1 MEVLELGSTGPEV
14 ELLQSTLKK
23 LGFYTGEIDGEFG
36 EETENAVIRFQT
48 EFGINPDGIVG
59 KTTWDRL
66 YPYIYGY
73 SIYRVRSGDTLFN
86 IARRF
91 GTSTNRILVAN
102 PNIDPNSLQINQVI
116 IVPFGNVVQTDIS
129 YTYDNLIRN
138 ISGLSRI
145 YPFLQIGSIGRSVLG
160 KALPVIRIGEG
171 EKEVF
176 YNASIHA
183 NEWITTPVLMKFLE
197 EYSRRYVEDSTIF
210 GYNARDLYESTTLY
224 IVPMINPDGVD
235 LVTGAIRE
243 GDIAYER
250 AKQIAQDY
258 PDIPFSDGWK
268 ANIEGIDLNL
278 QFPAGW
284 ENAREIK
291 FEQGFV
297 NPAPRDYVG
306 DGPLVAPEAIALYN
320 FTLMH
325 NFRLILTYHT
335 QGRVIYWRFLN
346 FLPLDSF
353 EIGQEFSRVSGYEL
367 ETTPISS
374 GFAGYKDWFIQEFN
388 RPGYTIEAGL
398 RRKSTANYAI

>member
-1 MEVLELGSTGPEV
+1 MEILRLGSTGPEV
-14 ELLQSTLKK
+14 ELLQSILRK
-23 LGFYTGEIDGEFG
+23 LGFYIGEIDGEFG
-36 EETENAVIRFQT
+36 ENTENAVIKFQT
-48 EFGINPDGIVG
+48 EFRINPDGVVG
-59 KTTWDRL
+59 QSTWDRL
-66 YPYIYGY
+66 YPYLYGY

-86 IARRF
+86 IARNF
-91 GTSTNRILVAN
+91 GTSVNRILVAN
-102 PNIDPNSLQINQVI
+102 PNIDPNSLQISQVL

-129 YTYDNLIRN
+129 YTYENLIRN
-138 ISGLSRI
+138 ISGLLRI

-160 KALPVIRIGEG
+160 RAIPVIRIGEG
-171 EKEVF
+171 QKEVF

-197 EYSRRYVEDSTIF
+197 EYSRRYVEDSNIF
-210 GYNARDLYESTTLY
+210 GYNARDLFENVTLY

-235 LVTGAIRE
+235 LVTGAIKE
-243 GDIAYER
+243 GDSAYEQAR
-250 AKQIAQDY
+250 QIANNY
-258 PDIPFSDGWK
+258 PDIPFPSGWK
-268 ANIEGIDLNL
+268 ANIQGIDLNL

-291 FEQGFV
+291 FAQGFTT
-297 NPAPRDYVG
+297 PAPRDYVG
-306 DGPLVAPEAIALYN
+306 NGPLVASEAIALYN

-325 NFRLILTYHT
+325 NFRLILSYHT

-346 FLPLDSF
+346 FLPADSF
-353 EIGQEFSRVSGYEL
+353 EIGQEFSRASGYEL

-398 RRKSTANYAI
+398 RRKPTSDIAI

>member
-1 MEVLELGSTGPEV
+1 LNSTGPEV
-14 ELLQSTLKK
+14 ELLQSTLRK
-23 LGFYTGEIDGEFG
+23 LGFYIGLVDGVFG
-36 EETENAVIRFQT
+36 ESTENAVRRFQS
-48 EFGINPDGIVG
+48 EFGVTPDGVVG
-59 KTTWDRL
+59 QSTWNKL
-66 YPYIYGY
+66 FPYIYGY
-73 SIYRVRSGDTLFN
+73 SIYRVRSGDTLFT
-86 IARRF
+86 IARKF

-102 PNIDPNSLQINQVI
+102 PNIDPNSLQINQVL

-129 YTYDNLIRN
+129 YTYENLIRN

-160 KALPVIRIGEG
+160 RNLPVIRIGEG
-171 EKEVF
+171 QKEVF

-183 NEWITTPVLMKFLE
+183 NEWITTPVLMRFLE

-210 GYNARDLYESTTLY
+210 GYNARDLFENVTLY

-235 LVTGAIRE
+235 LVTGGISE
-243 GDIAYER
+243 GSEVYQQAR
-250 AKQIAQDY
+250 QIAEDY
-258 PDIPFSDGWK
+258 SDIPFPTGWK
-268 ANIEGIDLNL
+268 ANIQGIDLNL

-291 FEQGFV
+291 YAQGFV
-297 NPAPRDYVG
+297 SPAPRDFVG

-346 FLPLDSF
+346 FLPPDSF
-353 EIGQEFSRVSGYEL
+353 EIGQEFSRASGYEL

-398 RRKSTANYAI
+398 RRKSTSNIPI

>member
-1 MEVLELGSTGPEV
+1 MEILRLGSLVPEV

-23 LGFYTGEIDGEFG
+23 IGFYTGIIDGEFG
-36 EETENAVIRFQT
+36 RETESAVIRFQN
-48 EFGINPDGIVG
+48 EFGVVPDGIVG
-59 KTTWDRL
+59 QTTWDRL

-86 IARRF
+86 IARKF

-102 PNIDPNSLQINQVI
+102 PNIDPNNLQINQVI

-129 YTYDNLIRN
+129 YTYENLIRN
-138 ISGLSRI
+138 ISGLWRI

-160 KALPVIRIGEG
+160 RNLPVIKIGEG
-171 EKEVF
+171 KKEVF

-210 GYNARDLYESTTLY
+210 GYNARDLFENITLY
-224 IVPMINPDGVD
+224 IVPMINPDAVD

-243 GDIAYER
+243 GDIVYEKAR
-250 AKQIAQDY
+250 QIAEDY
-258 PDIPFSDGWK
+258 PDIPFPDGWK

-291 FEQGFV
+291 FEQGFSS
-297 NPAPRDYVG
+297 PAPRDFVG

-320 FTLMH
+320 FTLLH

-346 FLPLDSF
+346 FLPPDSF

-367 ETTPISS
+367 EATPISS
-374 GFAGYKDWFIQEFN
+374 GFAGYKDWFIKNLIDQD
-388 RPGYTIEAGL
+388 IQ
-398 RRKSTANYAI
+398 

>member
-1 MEVLELGSTGPEV
+1 MEVLRLGSTGPEV
-14 ELLQSTLKK
+14 ELLQSTLRK
-23 LGFYTGEIDGEFG
+23 LGFYTGQIDGEFG
-36 EETENAVIRFQT
+36 EVTENAVINFQIQ
-48 EFGINPDGIVG
+48 FGINPDGVVG
-59 KTTWDRL
+59 QGTWDRL

-86 IARRF
+86 IALKF
-91 GTSTNRILVAN
+91 GTSINRILVAN
-102 PNIDPNSLQINQVI
+102 PNIDPNSLQTNQVI

-129 YTYDNLIRN
+129 YTYENLIRN

-145 YPFLQIGSIGRSVLG
+145 YPFLQIGSIGKSVLG
-160 KALPVIRIGEG
+160 KPIPVLRIGEG
-171 EKEVF
+171 AKEVF

-183 NEWITTPVLMKFLE
+183 NEWITTPVLMKFIE

-210 GYNARDLYESTTLY
+210 GYNARDLFESTTLY
-224 IVPMINPDGVD
+224 IAPMLNPDGVD
-235 LVTGAIRE
+235 LVTRAIRE
-243 GDIAYER
+243 GDNVYEQAR
-250 AKQIAQDY
+250 QISEDY
-258 PDIPFSDGWK
+258 PEIPFPNGWK

-291 FEQGFV
+291 FEQGFTS
-297 NPAPRDYVG
+297 PAPRDYVG
-306 DGPLVAPEAIALYN
+306 EGPLVAPESIALYN

-346 FLPLDSF
+346 FLPPDSF

-398 RRKSTANYAI
+398 RRKSTSNYSI

>member
-1 MEVLELGSTGPEV
+1 MENLMLGSTSTEV
-14 ELLQSTLKK
+14 ELLQSTLRK
-23 LGFYTGEIDGEFG
+23 LGFYTGNIDGEFG
-36 EETENAVIRFQT
+36 RETENAVIRFQT
-48 EFGINPDGIVG
+48 EFGITPDGVVG
-59 KTTWDRL
+59 QNTWNRL

-73 SIYRVRSGDTLFN
+73 SIYRVRRGDTLFS
-86 IARRF
+86 ISRKF
-91 GTSTNRILVAN
+91 GTSVNRILVAN

-160 KALPVIRIGEG
+160 RPIPVIRIGEG
-171 EKEVF
+171 QKEIF

-183 NEWITTPVLMKFLE
+183 NEWITTPVLMNFLE

-210 GYNARDLYESTTLY
+210 GYNARDLFQNVTLY

-235 LVTGAIRE
+235 LVTGAIQE
-243 GDIAYER
+243 GDTAYVR
-250 AKQIAQDY
+250 AGQIAEDY
-258 PDIPFSDGWK
+258 PDIPFPDGWK
-268 ANIEGIDLNL
+268 ANIQGVDLNL

-291 FEQGFV
+291 FAQGFTSS
-297 NPAPRDYVG
+297 APRDYVG
-306 DGPLVAPEAIALYN
+306 EGPLVAPEAIALYN

-346 FLPLDSF
+346 FLPPDSF

-398 RRKSTANYAI
+398 RRKPTSNFAV

>member
-1 MEVLELGSTGPEV
+1 MEVLRLGAIGAEV

-23 LGFYTGEIDGEFG
+23 LGFYIGNVDGKFEK
-36 EETENAVIRFQT
+36 ETENAVIRFQT

-59 KTTWDRL
+59 QDTWDRL

-73 SIYRVRSGDTLFN
+73 SIYRIRSGDTLFN

-91 GTSTNRILVAN
+91 GTSVNRILVAN
-102 PNIDPNSLQINQVI
+102 PNIDPNTLQINQGLI
-116 IVPFGNVVQTDIS
+116 IPFGSVVQTDIS

-145 YPFLQIGSIGRSVLG
+145 YPFLQIGSIGKSVLG
-160 KALPVIRIGEG
+160 KVLPAIRIGEG
-171 EKEVF
+171 PKEVF

-197 EYSRRYVEDSTIF
+197 EYARRYVEDSTIS
-210 GYNARDLYESTTLY
+210 GYNARDLFESTTLY

-235 LVTGAIRE
+235 LVNGSIRE
-243 GDIAYER
+243 GDIPYDM
-250 AKQIAQDY
+250 AKQIAEDY
-258 PDIPFSDGWK
+258 PDIPFPDGWK

-291 FEQGFV
+291 FAQGFTS
-297 NPAPRDYVG
+297 PAPRDYVG
-306 DGPLVAPEAIALYN
+306 EQPLVAPEAIALYN

-346 FLPLDSF
+346 FLPPDSF

-398 RRKSTANYAI
+398 RRKSTANITI